1 MTDSFF
7 EKIDCQITKWMDQ
20 YGLFLLR
27 VFVAMIFIWF
37 GTLKLLD
44 MSPESELIRKTV
56 YWVSP
61 NLFMPFLGCWEVAIG
76 ITLLYQPLI
85 RISILL
91 LFLQL
96 PGTMLPFFIHPEI
109 CFNTIPFGPTLE
121 GQYIIK
127 NLVLVGAAFVIGS
140 KVRQQK
146 VQC

>member
-7 EKIDCQITKWMDQ
+7 EKIDCKITRWMDQ

-27 VFVAMIFIWF
+27 IFVAIIFIWF
-37 GTLKLLD
+37 GALKLLD

-76 ITLLYQPLI
+76 ITLLYHSLI

-96 PGTMLPFFIHPEI
+96 PGTMLPFFIRPEI

-146 VQC
+146 KRC

>member
-1 MTDSFF
+1 MSYPYF
-7 EKIDCQITKWMDQ
+7 EKVDCFITKWMDR

-27 VFVAMIFIWF
+27 IFVAIIFIWF

-76 ITLLYQPLI
+76 ITLLYHPLI

-96 PGTMLPFFIHPEI
+96 PGTILPFFILPEI
-109 CFNTIPFGPTLE
+109 CFNSIPFGPTLE

-146 VQC
+146 KRC

>member
-1 MTDSFF
+1 MLYSLF
-7 EKIDCQITKWMDQ
+7 ENIDRIITRWMDQ
-20 YGLFLLR
+20 YGLLLLR
-27 VFVAMIFIWF
+27 VFVAIIFIWF
-37 GTLKLLD
+37 GALKLLN

-61 NLFMPFLGCWEVAIG
+61 YLFMPFLGCWEIAIG

-91 LFLQL
+91 LFIQL
-96 PGTMLPFFIHPEI
+96 PGTMLPFFLHPET
-109 CFNTIPFGPTLE
+109 CFNSIPFSPTLE

-146 VQC
+146 VQQ

>member
-1 MTDSFF
+1 MKNPRL
-7 EKIDCQITKWMDQ
+7 EKVDCCITRWMDR

-27 VFVAMIFIWF
+27 VFVSIIFIWF

-76 ITLLYQPLI
+76 VTLLFHSLI

-96 PGTMLPFFIHPEI
+96 PGTLLPFLIRPEI
-109 CFNTIPFGPTLE
+109 CFNAIPFGPTLE

-140 KVRQQK
+140 KVRQETNR
-146 VQC
+146 C